1 MAPERAHSF
10 KDKQEGT
17 PHGAK
22 AAEVY
27 GIVGYLLSLMT
38 FGSQPVFV
46 PLFVLAVSAPCPPA
60 RVHRP

>member
-1 MAPERAHSF
+1 MAATVPAQQER
-10 KDKQEGT
+10 T

-38 FGSQPVFV
+38 FGAPPALPRHVGA
-46 PLFVLAVSAPCPPA
+46 PGPRSAPVVA
-60 RVHRP
+60 